1 MLSPIHCVNTPS
13 GRLVHFL
20 DNWKTITQDN
30 WVLQTVVGYKIPFV
44 APPRQW
50 RPRVTTTRSSIQ
62 TKRMN
67 TAIQTLLAKA
77 AIKEVQPVKN
87 QFISSLFLVEK
98 AQSAGEYR
106 PIINL
111 KPLNR
116 FVEEWSFKMEGLP
129 VVRSLIQPND
139 YMMKL
144 DLKDAYYSVPIHPDR
159 RRFLRFVFNGK
170 TFEFQCLP
178 FGLRSAPRAFTRLM
192 TPIIAHI
199 RSLGIRIV
207 IFLDDILILH
217 QSPSVLR
224 SIFKKIVTLLE
235 RLGFLINLNKCSQHP
250 SQQLIFLGTLLNT
263 ATMSLS
269 LPKEKLDPIQQG
281 ARQLHTQGKGTL
293 QELATLL
300 GRMSHAAQ
308 NGIWLAPLHYRAL
321 QRVHSAGTPRL
332 GCKNS
337 RQSLDLSQEAMR
349 DLEWWLSQEPQ
360 ATNAQHLRCPPF
372 DLVIHT
378 DASLLGWG
386 ATADN
391 TSIGGRW
398 SPEESQQHINVLELK
413 AAYLAVQAFTRNR
426 KPPPAH
432 IHLRM
437 DNTTAVAYLNKRGG
451 GHALA
456 IPVSDSAGT
465 LVSCA
470 QDRILGDSDTYSRYT
485 QCRGRHSF
493 SSIQPQGGMDI
504 GSQHISEDSVSVFLP
519 EVDLFASR
527 LSHQVERY
535 VSRYPDPGAIAV
547 DAFLQDWRKWKSFIH
562 PPVNLLLRVVKK
574 IQDEG
579 ASALVVAPNWPNM
592 PWYPQLAQMLVDY
605 PLHLTA
611 SRYLLYLPF
620 DLQARHPLWATLN
633 LTVWPVFGD
642 VSRQQVFRQT
652 LSRSSCLHG
661 VSPQRRDMLALGGF
675 GLNGVPCVGGVPFQH
690 L

>member
-1 MLSPIHCVNTPS
+1 MPHVVYSKVRVNDRLLSLLLCRATLARMSRWHPDGIEDQGESLNRVQIEKIVAET
-13 GRLVHFL
+13 VA
-20 DNWKTITQDN
+20 KTM
-30 WVLQTVVGYKIPFV
+30 

-50 RPRVTTTRSSIQ
+50 QPRVTTTTSSIQ

-67 TAIQTLLAKA
+67 TAIQTLLAKT

-144 DLKDAYYSVPIHPDR
+144 DLKDAYYSVPIHPDH

-170 TFEFQCLP
+170 TFELQCLP

-217 QSPSVLR
+217 QSPSVLQ

-263 ATMSLS
+263 VTMSLS
-269 LPKEKLDPIQQG
+269 LPKEKLDLIQQG
-281 ARQLHTQGKGTL
+281 ARQLHTKGKGTL

-372 DLVIHT
+372 DLAIHT
-378 DASLLGWG
+378 DASLLSWGGG

-413 AAYLAVQAFTRNR
+413 AGYLAVQAFTRNR

-437 DNTTAVAYLNKRGG
+437 DITTAVAYLNQRGG
-451 GHALA
+451 TRSPSLSAIALELW
-456 IPVSDSAGT
+456 S
-465 LVSCA
+465 LV
-470 QDRILGDSDTYSRYT
+470 LK
-485 QCRGRHSF
+485 
-493 SSIQPQGGMDI
+493 I
-504 GSQHISEDSVSVFLP
+504 GSWVTATHI
-519 EVDLFASR
+519 
-527 LSHQVERY
+527 
-535 VSRYPDPGAIAV
+535 PGIFNV
-547 DAFLQDWRKWKSFIH
+547 DAD
-562 PPVNLLLRVVKK
+562 
-574 IQDEG
+574 
-579 ASALVVAPNWPNM
+579 
-592 PWYPQLAQMLVDY
+592 
-605 PLHLTA
+605 TA
-611 SRYLLYLPF
+611 SRQFNPRVEWTLDPSIFRKILYRF
-620 DLQARHPLWATLN
+620 I
-633 LTVWPVFGD
+633 
-642 VSRQQVFRQT
+642 FR
-652 LSRSSCLHG
+652 RSISLRPG
-661 VSPQRRDMLALGGF
+661 YPTGPRLKR
-675 GLNGVPCVGGVPFQH
+675 
-690 L
+690 